1 MEAQV
6 PIIIMVAEDMPYG
19 FTEQGI
25 AMLSAVLKSDVAV
38 EVSIKIMNSFCGDEK
53 IFDFQS
59 RAVFKIG

>member
-1 MEAQV
+1 
-6 PIIIMVAEDMPYG
+6 MPYG

-53 IFDFQS
+53 IFYFYL